1 MVTLLPSSRKWN
13 LVGIDFCGAIM
24 EFFSIGMLLKQTNH
38 VIVSLIPKK
47 KHSKSVGDFR
57 PISCCNVFYKV
68 ITKLLASRLGKVL
81 PTFIDDV
88 EPAFVKGRSMV
99 EDIHLAQDF
108 MRGYTRKRTSPM
120 FTLKID
126 LWKIYDTM
134 SWEFLQQVLH
144 LP

>member
-1 MVTLLPSSRKWN
+1 MTSLLDRMVTLLPSSRKWN
-13 LVGIDFCGAIM
+13 LVGIDFCGAIV
-24 EFFSIGMLLKQTNH
+24 EFFSI

-81 PTFIDDV
+81 LTFIDGA
-88 EPAFVKGRSMV
+88 ESAFVEGRSMV

-108 MRGYTRKRTSPM
+108 MRGYARKRTSPK
-120 FTLKID
+120 FTLKVD
-126 LWKIYDTM
+126 L
-134 SWEFLQQVLH
+134 
-144 LP
+144 